1 MFPANQIQITDLT
14 DRGEEHA
21 RTDETLASHLAVQQ
35 RERGQSD
42 EAFAAQLG
50 LTRDEWRALRGGEG
64 RWHAVALAR
73 ALLHFPDALPLAA
86 LEVRRRLEPG
96 DGWRHWHATDDVRAA

>member
-1 MFPANQIQITDLT
+1 MFPVDQKTDGGE
-14 DRGEEHA
+14 DRGHA
-21 RTDETLASHLAVQQ
+21 DETLASHLATLQ

-42 EAFAAQLG
+42 EAFATQLG
-50 LTRDEWRALRGGEG
+50 LTRDEWRTLRGGEG

-96 DGWRHWHATDDVRAA
+96 DGWRHWHATDDIRTA